1 MRYEI
6 REWDCEG
13 EWVREEF
20 DNLKDAIEFYKN
32 EIRGLIFDEC
42 EEGMDIFDKENN
54 EYIEI

>member
-6 REWDCEG
+6 REWDYRE
-13 EWVREEF
+13 EWVVEEF

-32 EIRGLIFDEC
+32 KMIGLIFDEY
-42 EEGMDIFDKENN
+42 EEGMGIFDKENN